1 VSADPDSRNPHAR
14 QPVSGQPVASQ
25 PVAPGGPAADAAATD
40 LAGSRDIVLIVDDS
54 PDTLGFLSEALEGA
68 GLTVLVAVNGENALE
83 LTQRI
88 TPDLILLDAVMPG
101 LGGFETCRQLKQRA
115 DLMHVPVIFM
125 TGLSETEHIVR
136 GLEAGGVDYLTKPV
150 MVEELM
156 ARMRVHLVN
165 ARRGQT
171 AQVALDAAGRFL
183 LSVGDDGEI
192 RWSTPQATKLL
203 QRFFPRGD
211 SDGGVLPP
219 AVRAWLAHPTG
230 GRRDA
235 PSFNL
240 TVGEAQLEFAY
251 LGRLRQ
257 SETLLRLS
265 LIEPANEV
273 DRLRRQLALTAREAE
288 VLIWL
293 ARGKANKDISEILS
307 ISPRTVNKHLE
318 QVYEKLG
325 VENRASATAIAL
337 DHLRRL

>member
-14 QPVSGQPVASQ
+14 KPVAGQPVTGQ
-25 PVAPGGPAADAAATD
+25 PVGPAGPAADATAAG

-183 LSVGDDGEI
+183 LSVGDDGRI
-192 RWSTPQATKLL
+192 GWSTPQATKLL
-203 QRFFPRGD
+203 QRFFSHG
-211 SDGGVLPP
+211 DGGVLPP
-219 AVRAWLAHPTG
+219 AVCEWLLHPTG

-251 LGRLRQ
+251 LGRIRQ

-265 LIEPANEV
+265 MIEPASEI